1 MMTSLRDFR
10 KAALPLFGLSFFF
23 LSGCRPE
30 DPVQKTFTNEP
41 LGTETQVQ
49 SGRVARDWPTLFG
62 PYGNSEIPRDV
73 DFLRLKDELSREKWR
88 IAIGTGYSSP
98 VISAGQVTVT
108 MRIADEEVVRSYDLD
123 QGQVKWEAR
132 WPTSFECPYDYSNG
146 PASTPLLVDGRLYV
160 LGAEGA
166 MRCFDI
172 LTGELVWGRHLIN
185 EGDFSVGPFGLGSS
199 PQIAGEHVIFQVGQA
214 DQHGCLMAIN
224 RSTGETVWTA
234 VEAAASCST
243 PVIFERNG
251 KVMLI
256 ALTDRGLVSLDARDG
271 EILGE
276 YPFRSRIPLQINA
289 TTPVRQHSKLWVS
302 AYGLGTTALE
312 ITSDGA
318 LAKLWSHK
326 RSLDSQYNNLLM
338 RPEGLIGFS
347 ARGHDLT
354 CVDPINGTIL
364 WQLACPSGRG
374 NSITAG
380 NQLLVLGETG
390 IISVVLLEADSARV
404 LYSSSA
410 SVLRGRCFSMPA
422 YSQDTLV
429 LRSDQELV
437 GLHLPT
443 RSNDKRVSE

>member
-1 MMTSLRDFR
+1 
-10 KAALPLFGLSFFF
+10 
-23 LSGCRPE
+23 
-30 DPVQKTFTNEP
+30 
-41 LGTETQVQ
+41 
-49 SGRVARDWPTLFG
+49 
-62 PYGNSEIPRDV
+62 
-73 DFLRLKDELSREKWR
+73 
-88 IAIGTGYSSP
+88 
-98 VISAGQVTVT
+98 
-108 MRIADEEVVRSYDLD
+108 
-123 QGQVKWEAR
+123 
-132 WPTSFECPYDYSNG
+132 
-146 PASTPLLVDGRLYV
+146 
-160 LGAEGA
+160 
-166 MRCFDI
+166 
-172 LTGELVWGRHLIN
+172 
-185 EGDFSVGPFGLGSS
+185 
-199 PQIAGEHVIFQVGQA
+199 
-214 DQHGCLMAIN
+214 
-224 RSTGETVWTA
+224 
-234 VEAAASCST
+234 
-243 PVIFERNG
+243 
-251 KVMLI
+251 MLI
-256 ALTDRGLVSLDARDG
+256 ALTDLGLVSVDARDG
-271 EILGE
+271 EVLGE

-312 ITSDGA
+312 IASDGA

-338 RPEGLIGFS
+338 RPEGVIGFS

-354 CVDPINGTIL
+354 CIDPRDGTVI

-410 SVLRGRCFSMPA
+410 PVLRGRCFSMPA